1 MCEPRANSSKSAYY
15 SLLLIFCNHYLH
27 YINCAPVR
35 RLAQQDAFA
44 LLYSLSRYVQHSKT
58 CPISILRPYGEHTSP
73 PAHSL
78 NLICIGKLLI
88 YNRGPHRKHF
98 RWGKHSHP
106 MLTRF
111 FCLHELRMQIR
122 CRKTAIPSKAL
133 LLSSAFLLTNPAH
146 SVNKIKDY
154 SRIPSSNAKER
165 YLPPA
170 FRPYNVRS
178 RISYSSQSRLSA
190 PNRN

>member
-1 MCEPRANSSKSAYY
+1 MRGWFGG
-15 SLLLIFCNHYLH
+15 L
-27 YINCAPVR
+27 R
-35 RLAQQDAFA
+35 
-44 LLYSLSRYVQHSKT
+44 SKT
-58 CPISILRPYGEHTSP
+58 LSPFSTACHATHSTQKRAPPLSMLCTYGEHTSP

-88 YNRGPHRKHF
+88 YKSGSPPKAFSVGPTF
-98 RWGKHSHP
+98 SP
-106 MLTRF
+106 DADAV

-146 SVNKIKDY
+146 SVNKITDY

>member
-1 MCEPRANSSKSAYY
+1 MVRFRSPAPRGRIPEWPKGADCKSVVDDFDG
-15 SLLLIFCNHYLH
+15 SN
-27 YINCAPVR
+27 P
-35 RLAQQDAFA
+35 
-44 LLYSLSRYVQHSKT
+44 
-58 CPISILRPYGEHTSP
+58 SP
-73 PAHSL
+73 PT
-78 NLICIGKLLI
+78 
-88 YNRGPHRKHF
+88 RKTALF
-98 RWGKHSHP
+98 SAVFSWRRRMNSHP

-122 CRKTAIPSKAL
+122 CRKTAIPLKAL
-133 LLSSAFLLTNPAH
+133 LLSSAFLLANPAH
-146 SVNKIKDY
+146 SVNKITDY

-165 YLPPA
+165 YLLPA